1 MQIILLDSSGS
12 MSGKEYQLAVAT
24 ASAILDTLGDDD
36 FFNLISFSDQS
47 RVIVPCF
54 QDKMVRYNFCKHSND
69 LYNAT
74 FYTTNSHSSRY
85 EPRRTT

>member
-1 MQIILLDSSGS
+1 

-36 FFNLISFSDQS
+36 FFNLVSFSDQA

-54 QDKMVRYNFCKHSND
+54 QDKMVSGLAVLRGGGSGFQRKVS
-69 LYNAT
+69 
-74 FYTTNSHSSRY
+74 
-85 EPRRTT
+85 